1 METIYCGNPGGG
13 KTLHA
18 VFEIL
23 RTNRKTVVTN
33 IPLNPSA
40 KELLAGR
47 GVELVMIEEKEQI
60 LSFYHP
66 LRNNTLYV
74 IDEAFRYWNQR
85 EHSAKH
91 TLEMLDW
98 LVTHR
103 HHDCDIIFVVQSV
116 KLLAMGARE
125 LAEYYVWHTD
135 MRKRTILV
143 GSRGPSV
150 ICATYYC
157 DSGMSDASRDRR
169 EWIRIHPSN
178 FKHYRTSTISGQP
191 EARKEVGRPFWLLIV
206 LGSLGLTGIIVA
218 AVKAPSLMQYVGG
231 RFLATA
237 KPIASDVENHI
248 VRYVGDMPPPKDQPK
263 PVKKTNS
270 PPVVITR
277 TNAINV
283 DEMVGYYQ
291 TPDGKIMVADPE
303 FREAKKVKVDHNTL
317 YYLDTKNRWQKWR

>member
-1 METIYCGNPGGG
+1 METIFCGNPGGG

-18 VFEIL
+18 VYEIL

-33 IPLNPSA
+33 VPLNQSA
-40 KELLAGR
+40 KEHLAKR
-47 GVELVMIEEKEQI
+47 GVELVLIEEKESI
-60 LSFYHP
+60 LKFYEP
-66 LRNNTLYV
+66 IRNNTLYV

-85 EHSAKH
+85 DHSAKH

-135 MRKRTILV
+135 MRKRTILI

-157 DSGMSDASRDRR
+157 DVSMSEGALDRR
-169 EWIRIHPSN
+169 EWIRIHPN
-178 FKHYRTSTISGQP
+178 NYRHYRTSTISGEP
-191 EARKEVGRPFWLLIV
+191 EARKEVGSPFWVLIV
-206 LGSLGLTGIIVA
+206 VGVVGLTAIVTA
-218 AVKAPSLMQYVGG
+218 AVKAPALMQYIGG
-231 RFLATA
+231 KFLAAA
-237 KPIASDVENHI
+237 KPVVNKVEQQATFHVGDVEAAKPKI
-248 VRYVGDMPPPKDQPK
+248 VLA
-263 PVKKTNS
+263 KKTNH
-270 PPVVITR
+270 PPEKIQR

-283 DEMVGYYQ
+283 EEMVGYYV
-291 TPDGKIMVADPE
+291 TGEGKVIVADPD
-303 FREAKKVKVDHNTL
+303 FREARKTKVENNTL
-317 YYLDTKNRWQKWR
+317 YYLDTQNRWQKWR